1 MAEATAFNSEDCDE
15 VYDSTEE
22 DMTYDEK
29 RDLILDLVREP
40 DMKVISFLRI
50 VQARE
55 PKALVR
61 TEEGDIEIDFD
72 KLHAST
78 LRALD
83 LKLKE
88 YHAAIDDKKTKF
100 KGN

>member
-1 MAEATAFNSEDCDE
+1 MTTTINSEECDE

-29 RDLILDLVREP
+29 RDLIQALVKEP
-40 DMKVISFLRI
+40 DMKVINFIRI
-50 VQARE
+50 VETRE
-55 PKALVR
+55 PRAIMR
-61 TEEGDIEIDFD
+61 NESNDIEIDFD

-78 LRALD
+78 LRALE

-88 YHAAIDDKKTKF
+88 YHAAIDEKTPKF
-100 KGN
+100 RGNQ